1 MLDHRTVGEHLYM
14 SDWKS
19 RIPQG
24 RPEGELA
31 VPDNTLRTAARKPPV
46 PIGGKKAAGPNRR
59 QESRRSQSA
68 TRKSPLP
75 VGGKKAAAPVP

>member
-46 PIGGKKAAGPNRR
+46 PIGGKKAA
-59 QESRRSQSA
+59 
-68 TRKSPLP
+68 
-75 VGGKKAAAPVP
+75 APVP